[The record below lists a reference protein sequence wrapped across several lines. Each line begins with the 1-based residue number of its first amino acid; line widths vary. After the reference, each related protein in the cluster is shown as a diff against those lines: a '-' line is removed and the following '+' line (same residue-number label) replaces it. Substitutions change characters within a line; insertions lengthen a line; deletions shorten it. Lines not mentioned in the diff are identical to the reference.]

1 MPLGCSKGE
10 QRRMG
15 QRQRGARGV
24 KEEDARCG
32 DYLLCYVK
40 QDWVVDLGGG
50 EGGRAHKE
58 KSGSMK
64 TGV

>member
-15 QRQRGARGV
+15 QRQRGAWGV

-40 QDWVVDLGGG
+40 QDWVVG

-58 KSGSMK
+58 KPGSMK